1 MAVVSHFLV
10 WKYMTKIAAR
20 PPVHA
25 ASVVFVATRPTP
37 ALSISEIVEEGLN
50 PYQPNQRIRPPMT
63 AMVRSCGGIGPPPS
77 RLNRR
82 PNLGPSMIAP
92 AIATH
97 PPIECTTV
105 EPAKSWKFMP
115 RPARKPPADPM
126 VARKP
131 SGPQHQWPKIG

>member
-1 MAVVSHFLV
+1 M
-10 WKYMTKIAAR
+10 IE
-20 PPVHA
+20 
-25 ASVVFVATRPTP
+25 SV
-37 ALSISEIVEEGLN
+37 EHGLK
-50 PYQPNQRIRPPMT
+50 PYHPNQRIRPPTT
-63 AMVRSCGGIGPPPS
+63 AMVRSCGSIGAPPS

-82 PNLGPSMIAP
+82 PNLGPRQMAP
-92 AIATH
+92 AIATQ

-115 RPARKPPADPM
+115 RLARNPPSEPI

>member
-1 MAVVSHFLV
+1 MIAVVSHFFV
-10 WKYMTKIAAR
+10 WNHATKIAAR
-20 PPVHA
+20 PPIHA
-25 ASVVFVATRPTP
+25 ARVVFVATRPTP
-37 ALSISEIVEEGLN
+37 ALSMIESVEQGLK

-77 RLNRR
+77 RVNLR
-82 PNLGPSMIAP
+82 PNLGPSMMAP

-115 RPARKPPADPM
+115 RLDKKLPGEPI

-131 SGPQHQWPKIG
+131 SGPQHQ